1 MLISFDII
9 RQLNLILFIKVF
21 SKGENKMRF
30 KKAIFIIVIILGLFT
45 IIGSA
50 TFAQWGWKLATDPSD
65 VISFLNG
72 TGAYDNPVGEAR
84 ISTIWKGNHAEFY
97 LFYRQQPTSDSAGGW
112 GWKLATNPDD
122 VYHFLNGT
130 GGYTQPVKDA
140 QIAAMWKGNHPE
152 FYIFYQRPTAGER
165 AIASWGWKLA
175 LDPSDAMNF
184 LNGTGGYRHPVT
196 TARIAAL
203 EKDDH
208 DEFYIFY
215 QKAAIGSSISN
226 WKWKLATTMDDAFN
240 FVNGLGAYSQ
250 MVKGFDL
257 TALWKGSHARFY
269 IFPNQG
275 TKIWLQSPLENERFV
290 QGESVHLR
298 ALVTS
303 EHPIDDSS
311 LSWSSS
317 LDGAIGQGPS
327 STIDTLSVGTHTIKV
342 IGCDTSAES
351 PVHIFADLGELYQ
364 VLYDH
369 NHTANGLLLDTGG
382 DVDTEVVSAGSPPE
396 QALRTGNGTV
406 LSAADGNSVEDYY
419 MQFNIDDAFI
429 YRSSPTSR
437 VQIEIEY
444 LDEGTDTFSIQYDA
458 ISGGPEGDG
467 RFKDT
472 GVVVKTD
479 SGEFKTA
486 VFPLCDAYFA
496 NRTNGG
502 DFRIADSADGAEIIR
517 RVVVTLVTP
526 ASGPVTIHHVD
537 SCGANPF
544 DNQPDS
550 DAIQACIDQACS
562 GDTVLFTSGVNS
574 PDYQGYVIDKT
585 IFLVR
590 TSAKSDLTFS
600 STDPGNHALL
610 KASPDLLGFVVRLF
624 ARSGIRDAGDIDNIT
639 ISHLDLDGNRAE
651 RKCYGAD
658 VIENGIDDNWGSWLP
673 ECDVFGDPWC
683 SPGTLAMA
691 GHWDKTDS
699 EQNYLANPERW
710 TTGLVVL
717 DITLANTE
725 CGTALMFHGAA
736 GVIDSVIIDTA
747 GDHVH
752 VPGCEPTDPDEALG
766 AWSDGIT
773 FFGPAN
779 LITNSLI
786 MDPSDIGIVSFGGR
800 DTIISNNTIVAR
812 PGNNG
817 MFAGIAVHPWIF
829 GLLSGFQV
837 VGNIVINEADTTCGG
852 IHAGI
857 NIGAHMWNAGCR
869 NNPWPAS
876 VGNPNTCTS
885 LSQPPGWTLC
895 VPGQP
900 CRVWGHIPEGATF
913 TLADNTVTGAQ
924 VNFLV
929 EGLDVLGELVVSGN
943 VSNSPQL
950 TDWETDQNCT
960 WDGIMD
966 SWGAIDFVA
975 HDPTIEGWTD
985 QRIYCTR

>member
-1 MLISFDII
+1 MFQNKRVRL
-9 RQLNLILFIKVF
+9 LVLAALILLLA
-21 SKGENKMRF
+21 S
-30 KKAIFIIVIILGLFT
+30 
-45 IIGSA
+45 SA
-50 TFAQWGWKLATDPSD
+50 CDGD
-65 VISFLNG
+65 VLP
-72 TGAYDNPVGEAR
+72 TLVETEAPVEEPTQTPTEVGE
-84 ISTIWKGNHAEFY
+84 
-97 LFYRQQPTSDSAGGW
+97 
-112 GWKLATNPDD
+112 
-122 VYHFLNGT
+122 V
-130 GGYTQPVKDA
+130 
-140 QIAAMWKGNHPE
+140 
-152 FYIFYQRPTAGER
+152 
-165 AIASWGWKLA
+165 
-175 LDPSDAMNF
+175 
-184 LNGTGGYRHPVT
+184 
-196 TARIAAL
+196 
-203 EKDDH
+203 
-208 DEFYIFY
+208 
-215 QKAAIGSSISN
+215 
-226 WKWKLATTMDDAFN
+226 
-240 FVNGLGAYSQ
+240 
-250 MVKGFDL
+250 L
-257 TALWKGSHARFY
+257 T
-269 IFPNQG
+269 
-275 TKIWLQSPLENERFV
+275 
-290 QGESVHLR
+290 
-298 ALVTS
+298 
-303 EHPIDDSS
+303 
-311 LSWSSS
+311 
-317 LDGAIGQGPS
+317 
-327 STIDTLSVGTHTIKV
+327 
-342 IGCDTSAES
+342 
-351 PVHIFADLGELYQ
+351 Q

-369 NHTANGLLLDTGG
+369 DHTDNGLLLEAGG

-406 LSAADGNSVEDYY
+406 LSAADGNSIEDYY
-419 MQFNIDDAFI
+419 MQFNVDDAFI

-444 LDEGTDTFSIQYDA
+444 LDAGTDTFSIQYDG

-502 DFRIADSADGAEIIR
+502 DFRIADSADGSEIIR
-517 RVVVTLVTP
+517 RVVVTLVTL
-526 ASGPVTIHHVD
+526 ASGPVTIHVD

-624 ARSGIRDAGDIDNIT
+624 ARSGIGDAGDIDNIT

-658 VIENGIDDNWGSWLP
+658 EIGNGIDDNWGSWLP
-673 ECDVFGDPWC
+673 ECDVNDDPWC
-683 SPGTLAMA
+683 SPGTLAMD
-691 GHWDKTDS
+691 GRLDDTDP
-699 EQNYLANPERW
+699 EQDYLANPERW
-710 TTGLVVL
+710 STGLVVR
-717 DITLANTE
+717 DVTSANTE
-725 CGTALMFHGAA
+725 CGTALAFLGAA

-752 VPGCEPTDPDEALG
+752 VPGCEPTDPDEALT

-773 FFGPAN
+773 FVGPAN
-779 LITNSLI
+779 LITNNLI
-786 MDPSDIGIVSFGGR
+786 MDPSDIGIVTFGGR
-800 DTIISNNTIVAR
+800 DTIISNNTIMAR

-817 MFAGIAVHPWIF
+817 MFAGIAVHPYGY

-837 VGNIVINEADTTCGG
+837 VGNQVINEADTACGG

-857 NIGAHMWNAGCR
+857 DIGAHMWGAGCT
-869 NNPWPAS
+869 NNPSPAS

-950 TDWETDQNCT
+950 TDWEGDQNCT
-960 WDGIMD
+960 WDGITD

-985 QRIYCTR
+985 QRIYCER